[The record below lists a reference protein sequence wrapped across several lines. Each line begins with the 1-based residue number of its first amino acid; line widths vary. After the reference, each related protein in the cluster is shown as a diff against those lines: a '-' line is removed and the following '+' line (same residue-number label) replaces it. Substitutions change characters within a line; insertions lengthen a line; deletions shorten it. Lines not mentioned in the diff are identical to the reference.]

1 MKKITVDANSINQR
15 LDNFLMKKFKNTPKG
30 YYIN

>member
-15 LDNFLMKKFKNTPKG
+15 LDNFLMKKFKNTPKK
-30 YYIN
+30 III